1 MPAYSINEYMDL
13 PAPDTVWGWE
23 GILPSSGSMLLF
35 AEPKLGKS
43 KLALS
48 LAEAIADGSIAH
60 YLGLP
65 IKCHGKVLYIQLDT
79 PRNVWKDKYIR
90 CIKSKAAWENIY
102 MLDREM
108 PDMPLSFDIRTPAGF
123 KWIRDEVD
131 KIEPA
136 VVIMD
141 VVRKMHGADEND
153 ATEMNQAYNTF
164 VDATK
169 PAAMIMIA
177 HKKKMQHGEL
187 GDGSVRGSTA
197 LTGSVDAL
205 VGMTK
210 KALKIQA
217 RSDAPDEIAIYQQDD
232 GTWTT
237 NDREAEIIDFI
248 AQMQARTTKHREVDE
263 AVAKEFKVSDRTA
276 RKWRLSM

>member
-1 MPAYSINEYMDL
+1 MPAYPITEYMDL
-13 PAPDTVWGWE
+13 PAPDTVWVWE
-23 GILPSSGSMLLF
+23 GILPASGSMLLF

-48 LAEAIADGSIAH
+48 LSEAIADPNIGH

-65 IKCHGKVLYIQLDT
+65 IQQHGKVLYIQLDT
-79 PRNVWKDKYIR
+79 PRNVWREKYIK
-90 CIKSKAAWENIY
+90 CIKSKMACENIY

-108 PDMPLSFDIRTPAGF
+108 PDMPLGFDIRTSAGF
-123 KWIRDEVD
+123 KWIRAEVD
-131 KIEPA
+131 RINPVA
-136 VVIMD
+136 VVMD

-169 PAAMIMIA
+169 PAAMLMIA
-177 HKKKMQHGEL
+177 HKKKMQHGEV

-210 KALKIQA
+210 KSLKIQA
-217 RSDAPDEIAIYQQDD
+217 RSDAPDEIAIYQLDD

-237 NDREAEIIDFI
+237 NDREAEIWDFI
-248 AQMQARTTKHREVDE
+248 ANVQARTSKATEIDSV
-263 AVAKEFKVSDRTA
+263 VAEEFKVSIRTA
-276 RKWRLSM
+276 RRWRTSM